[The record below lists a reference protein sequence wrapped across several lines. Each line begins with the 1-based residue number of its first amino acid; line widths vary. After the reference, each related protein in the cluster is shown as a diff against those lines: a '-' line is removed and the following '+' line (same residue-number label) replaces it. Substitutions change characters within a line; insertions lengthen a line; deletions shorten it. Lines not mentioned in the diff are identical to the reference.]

1 MNQEVIDLIQ
11 RWPLIK
17 EFKLP
22 ENANVVVVGAYK
34 GLACEALMELYPTI
48 NIAAF
53 EPQSWAYEEAQTRL
67 RNYFNV
73 IVYNIGLGV
82 ENALLDMGEWHTD
95 AASFVNTGPGS
106 RLQGTGYIGEAGNLL
121 KMAGFEHIDL
131 MVCNIEG
138 YEYLL
143 IPYLRQI
150 GWLEKI
156 DRLAVQWHLGLG
168 SDPKFERDVDNYIF
182 DLYEKDFFTLKI
194 DERPAW
200 SYHVKAG
207 I

>member
-1 MNQEVIDLIQ
+1 MNQDVIELIE
-11 RWPLIK
+11 RWHLIK

-22 ENANVVVVGAYK
+22 EEANVIVVGAYK
-34 GLACEALMELYPTI
+34 GLAMEALMELYPNI
-48 NIAAF
+48 NLAGF
-53 EPQSWAYEEAQTRL
+53 EPQPWAYEEAQTRL
-67 RNYFNV
+67 RDYYKA

-106 RLQGTGYIGEAGNLL
+106 REQGTGYIGEADNLL
-121 KMAGFEHIDL
+121 KMVGFDHIDL
-131 MVCNIEG
+131 MIMNIEG
-138 YEYLL
+138 YEYQLL
-143 IPYLRQI
+143 PYLRKI
-150 GWLEKI
+150 GWLNRI
-156 DRLAVQWHLGLG
+156 DRLAVQWHMGLG
-168 SDPKFERDVDNYIF
+168 NDPKFERDIDNEIF
-182 DLYEKDFFTLKI
+182 DLYEKDLFTLLI

>member
-1 MNQEVIDLIQ
+1 MNQEVAQLIE
-11 RWPLIK
+11 RWPLILD
-17 EFKLP
+17 FKLP

-34 GLACEALMELYPTI
+34 GLACEALLQLYPTI

-67 RNYFNV
+67 RDYYNA
-73 IVYNIGLGV
+73 IVYNIGLGT

-106 RLQGTGYIGEAGNLL
+106 REQGTGYIGEADNLL
-121 KMAGFEHIDL
+121 KMTSFEHIDL
-131 MVCNIEG
+131 MIMNIEAF
-138 YEYLL
+138 EYTL

-150 GWLEKI
+150 GWLDKI

-168 SDPKFERDVDNYIF
+168 SEPKFEKDVDKEIF
-182 DLYEKDFFTLKI
+182 DLYDKDHFIIKY